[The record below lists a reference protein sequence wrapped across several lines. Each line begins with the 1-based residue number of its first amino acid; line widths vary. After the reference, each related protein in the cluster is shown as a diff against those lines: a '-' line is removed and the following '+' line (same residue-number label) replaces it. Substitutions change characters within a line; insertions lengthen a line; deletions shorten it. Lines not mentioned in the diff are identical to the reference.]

1 MEGRKTTPL
10 LQLRVLRF
18 GFAQDRDVGVGFFPD
33 VEEILIGASSFRR
46 VAGQYIRAAKLQI
59 RQRAKRQV
67 EHNGS
72 VVENLLEFTRSGSSV
87 AGRQE
92 RQAADVN
99 RV

>member
-18 GFAQDRDVGVGFFPD
+18 SFLRDGDVGVGFFPD
-33 VEEILIGASSFRR
+33 VEEILISASSSNR
-46 VAGQYIRAAKLQI
+46 VAGQYVCPAKLQM
-59 RQRAKRQV
+59 RQCAQRQV
-67 EHNGS
+67 EYDAA
-72 VVENLLEFTRSGSSV
+72 VVDNFLEFTGCGSSV
-87 AGRQE
+87 ASREE